1 MGIEESRNLNRC
13 SWVKEKPLEIAYHD
27 EEWGIPIT
35 DDQKLFEF
43 LILEG
48 AQAGKSQEYSASET
62 GKLSIGRRI
71 IVEFSKNT

>member
-48 AQAGKSQEYSASET
+48 GQAGLSWSTVLQKRENYPFDFLMN
-62 GKLSIGRRI
+62 KLM
-71 IVEFSKNT
+71 N